1 MLFSKPTQDLISK
14 IFYDKDI
21 YVLSKT
27 DKLDD
32 EGGLVK
38 EQDTDSSIVQSF
50 KGNVNYTQ
58 LGTLQA
64 ELGLVEKIDISI
76 SCSTSVEVKLDDLI
90 KVNDVIY
97 QVTSVLP
104 YDSHKMIMG
113 VKWQA

>member
-27 DKLDD
+27 NKLDD

-38 EQDTDSSIVQSF
+38 EEDSDDSIEQSF

-90 KVNDVIY
+90 KVNGVIY
-97 QVTSVLP
+97 LSLI
-104 YDSHKMIMG
+104 HI
-113 VKWQA
+113 